1 MNEEKSTQIVGRII
15 PFSRG
20 EYDAEYNY
28 DVLDQVQKGTAIYQ
42 SRKPNNCGHDVTNN
56 CGHDVTNTEWWAL
69 YFDVGAA
76 IEAATSNTS
85 PETNNAAAVK
95 RLMAIDENGQSV
107 SIKPELL
114 VDYILTS
121 ALNYDVLAVSK
132 S

>member
-1 MNEEKSTQIVGRII
+1 MNEEKSTQIIGRII

-42 SRKPNNCGHDVTNN
+42 SRKPNNCGHDVTE
-56 CGHDVTNTEWWAL
+56 TEWWAL

-85 PETNNAAAVK
+85 PETNNPAAVK
-95 RLMAIDENGQSV
+95 RLMAIDENGQAV

-121 ALNYDVLAVSK
+121 ALDYDVLAVSK
-132 S
+132 SEPDEQ

>member
-1 MNEEKSTQIVGRII
+1 MNEEKSTQIVGLII

-42 SRKPNNCGHDVTNN
+42 SRKPNNCGHDVTET
-56 CGHDVTNTEWWAL
+56 GRWAL

-121 ALNYDVLAVSK
+121 ALDYDVLAVSK
-132 S
+132 SEPDEQ

>member
-1 MNEEKSTQIVGRII
+1 MNEEKSTQIIGRII

-42 SRKPNNCGHDVTNN
+42 SRKPNNCGHYVTE
-56 CGHDVTNTEWWAL
+56 TEWWAL

-95 RLMAIDENGQSV
+95 RLMAIDANGQSV

>member
-1 MNEEKSTQIVGRII
+1 MNEEKSTQIIGRII

-42 SRKPNNCGHDVTNN
+42 SRKPNNCGHDVTE
-56 CGHDVTNTEWWAL
+56 TEWWPL
-69 YFDVGAA
+69 YLDVVAA

-85 PETNNAAAVK
+85 PETNNAAVVK
-95 RLMAIDENGQSV
+95 RLMAIDANGQAV

>member
-42 SRKPNNCGHDVTNN
+42 SRKPNNCSHDVT
-56 CGHDVTNTEWWAL
+56 DTEWWAL

>member
-1 MNEEKSTQIVGRII
+1 MNEEKSTQIIGRII

-42 SRKPNNCGHDVTNN
+42 SRKPNNCGHDVTE
-56 CGHDVTNTEWWAL
+56 TEWWAL

-95 RLMAIDENGQSV
+95 RLV

-132 S
+132 